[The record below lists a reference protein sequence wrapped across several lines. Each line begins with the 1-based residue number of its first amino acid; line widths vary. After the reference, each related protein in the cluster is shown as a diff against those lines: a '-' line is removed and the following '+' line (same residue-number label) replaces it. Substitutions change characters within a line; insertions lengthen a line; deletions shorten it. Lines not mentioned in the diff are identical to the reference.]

1 MCFQDFRETQREV
14 VGDAGPAAPAAGAVA
29 LPPSDAP
36 PLIRP
41 PDQAGVVPPAPP
53 AAAAAPAP
61 ASPPPPSAPA
71 APVAPGSPF
80 VPSSNPLAPSLPG
93 STQPD
98 AVPAPAAPPAPTAAP
113 AADDAAADPAASL
126 TWPCPR
132 CGADAPMTEN
142 HCPVCGTGFLA
153 DAAGMKTLKAPL
165 IGDLTKMNRVQKLLF
180 GIVIAV
186 GITLGI
192 VALLTIA
199 SLLS

>member
-1 MCFQDFRETQREV
+1 
-14 VGDAGPAAPAAGAVA
+14 
-29 LPPSDAP
+29 
-36 PLIRP
+36 
-41 PDQAGVVPPAPP
+41 
-53 AAAAAPAP
+53 
-61 ASPPPPSAPA
+61 
-71 APVAPGSPF
+71 VAPGSPF

-98 AVPAPAAPPAPTAAP
+98 ATPAPATPPAPTAAPAAPTGAP
-113 AADDAAADPAASL
+113 AADDAAADPAAAL

-132 CGADAPMTEN
+132 CGADAPMTED

-153 DAAGMKTLKAPL
+153 DAAGMKTVKAPL